1 MSLQHVSLWNYDGVA
16 YFYDLLALVNFAVS
30 RANHQLTGSVPP
42 VKTMVCRYFAAK
54 AWCYNGDKCTFAH
67 GEAEL
72 GTSRMGNINVA
83 EALSYGTL

>member
-30 RANHQLTGSVPP
+30 RANHRLTSKVVP
-42 VKTMVCRYFAAK
+42 VKTMLCRYYTAK
-54 AWCYNGDKCTFAH
+54 GWCYNAFSCTFAH

-72 GTSRMGNINVA
+72 GTSRLGNINVS
-83 EALSYGTL
+83 EELSYITL